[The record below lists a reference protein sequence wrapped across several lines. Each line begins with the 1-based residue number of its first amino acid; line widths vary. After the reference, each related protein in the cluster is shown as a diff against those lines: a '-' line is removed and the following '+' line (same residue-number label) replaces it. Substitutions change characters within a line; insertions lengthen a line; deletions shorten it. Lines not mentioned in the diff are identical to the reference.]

1 MAGTLAAI
9 IIVVWFY
16 KSALASGKAPLPS
29 ALLGFVVYFVPAVV
43 WTLVVTPGMRDAVE
57 HSPSTLSA
65 LVVQYT
71 YVIVGMACAAWVKSR
86 HFVKSDDKQN

>member
-9 IIVVWFY
+9 LIVIWFY
-16 KSALASGKAPLPS
+16 KSALATGKDPLPS
-29 ALLGFVVYFVPAVV
+29 AFLGFCVYFIPSMI
-43 WTLVVTPGMRDAVE
+43 WTLVITPGMRDALE
-57 HSPSTLSA
+57 HSPNTPMA

-86 HFVKSDDKQN
+86 HFAKVDTSE